1 MTVLLTFLGT
11 GPYRTVTYTWEGRD
25 ATPKHLFPLAAAELF
40 APERIVVFVTPQ
52 ARESDHFKALHTA
65 LGKKLQAVDIP
76 EGRSEAELWKIFD
89 QVAGAVG
96 EGQMTILDITH
107 AFRSIPMLVF
117 AVAAYLRRTKN
128 VTIERIVYGAYE
140 AREPYRD
147 PPQPEDRAPVFDLT
161 PLLDLLDWLSGAEAL
176 LGWGDARTLADR
188 MELTHSRLWRE
199 RAANTLPQHLQ
210 RIARK
215 LRKFSQALHLSR
227 PVDVM
232 RIAHELLPM
241 LSEAQDEFRRWA
253 RPFAVIVERVQA
265 EIAPL
270 AHEEPER
277 LDAENMRKQLSL
289 VEYCLRK
296 GLIVQAVTLAREGIV
311 SWTALQRGD
320 GDWLDRNYREKS
332 IEEALNRA
340 SRRLRGQGDEV
351 PEWFDK
357 LPNSQEVARLWD
369 WVTQLRND
377 LAHCGMSK
385 QAASIESIAQRV
397 TELPRRLK
405 ALTDDVPD

>member
-1 MTVLLTFLGT
+1 
-11 GPYRTVTYTWEGRD
+11 
-25 ATPKHLFPLAAAELF
+25 
-40 APERIVVFVTPQ
+40 
-52 ARESDHFKALHTA
+52 
-65 LGKKLQAVDIP
+65 
-76 EGRSEAELWKIFD
+76 
-89 QVAGAVG
+89 
-96 EGQMTILDITH
+96 
-107 AFRSIPMLVF
+107 
-117 AVAAYLRRTKN
+117 
-128 VTIERIVYGAYE
+128 
-140 AREPYRD
+140 
-147 PPQPEDRAPVFDLT
+147 
-161 PLLDLLDWLSGAEAL
+161 
-176 LGWGDARTLADR
+176 
-188 MELTHSRLWRE
+188 
-199 RAANTLPQHLQ
+199 
-210 RIARK
+210 
-215 LRKFSQALHLSR
+215 
-227 PVDVM
+227 
-232 RIAHELLPM
+232 
-241 LSEAQDEFRRWA
+241 
-253 RPFAVIVERVQA
+253 
-265 EIAPL
+265 
-270 AHEEPER
+270 
-277 LDAENMRKQLSL
+277 MRKQLSL